1 VPPAVFNWDEQNIAH
16 LALHQISP
24 AEAEQVVKNR
34 PRDLEFELRNGE
46 ERVTQIGETDA
57 GRILIVVSTTQGKEV
72 RVVTAWPA
80 KERLRRYFQ
89 TQKRNRNVGRIEEQ
103 DLRE

>member
-1 VPPAVFNWDEQNIAH
+1 MPEPKFDWDEKNIGH

-24 AEAEQVVKNR
+24 AEAEQVVLNR
-34 PRDLEFELRNGE
+34 PVDLEFELRSGE
-46 ERVTQIGETDA
+46 ERATQIGETDE